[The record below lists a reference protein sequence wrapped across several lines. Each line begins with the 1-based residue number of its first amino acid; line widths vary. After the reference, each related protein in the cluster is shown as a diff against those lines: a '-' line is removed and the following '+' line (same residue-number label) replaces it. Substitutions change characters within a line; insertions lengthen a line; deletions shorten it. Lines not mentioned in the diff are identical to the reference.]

1 MIQRIIRPVVG
12 VIRSVVYRLK
22 DFLESSEISRSVL
35 QDTNN
40 RLQFSNLLLHE
51 QMIADKVRLDFYDAG
66 IKRYIM
72 PGDTVVDLG
81 TGTGI
86 LSFLAAQ

>member
-1 MIQRIIRPVVG
+1 VP
-12 VIRSVVYRLK
+12 
-22 DFLESSEISRSVL
+22 DFCNKNGTLATKHIK
-35 QDTNN
+35 
-40 RLQFSNLLLHE
+40 
-51 QMIADKVRLDFYDAG
+51 IRLDFYDDG

-86 LSFLAAQ
+86 LSFLAT